1 MKQNFEQYQ
10 HTMALPRKDRTEKIE
25 NENKA
30 KAVSTSQIEE
40 CQEGQIQLKDQA
52 RGKTGQVIGLG
63 DSKLT
68 HNFKGNIFRDSV
80 SI

>member
-52 RGKTGQVIGLG
+52 RGKTGQVIG